1 MKTGFRVLNNNVR
14 CFGGRIEGGLIRQVN
29 TNQGQ
34 RLLRMNQAAAAAE
47 VDVETNATLSALPR
61 DLLVLWREYQHGL
74 NGRKPARLF
83 STHERNTPPNKQKY
97 YRRNVVWQCMRRQ
110 IARGLT
116 PEQAARELLTLY
128 GSEKKPT
135 EISTL
140 LVADKKRYKDSGG
153 YHPNLS
159 EYFLN
164 GCCIFIYIV
173 K

>member
-1 MKTGFRVLNNNVR
+1 
-14 CFGGRIEGGLIRQVN
+14 
-29 TNQGQ
+29 
-34 RLLRMNQAAAAAE
+34 
-47 VDVETNATLSALPR
+47 
-61 DLLVLWREYQHGL
+61 
-74 NGRKPARLF
+74 
-83 STHERNTPPNKQKY
+83 
-97 YRRNVVWQCMRRQ
+97 MRRQ

-159 EYFLN
+159 
-164 GCCIFIYIV
+164 V
-173 K
+173 